1 MHTYAAPERIL
12 VMPNHPTAY
21 ETDFYAWTQE
31 QARLLDARQFD
42 ALDVPHLVEEITSLG
57 KSEQHELY
65 SRLSI
70 LLTHLLKLNH
80 AVLERPEDLRRA
92 GRGWRATVTTQRLG
106 VAKILRENPSLRPT
120 IPAELVDAYA
130 VARVEAAAALEME
143 EATIPE
149 TCPWMAAQ
157 VLEADFWPGA

>member
-1 MHTYAAPERIL
+1 
-12 VMPNHPTAY
+12 MPNHPTAY

-42 ALDVPHLVEEITSLG
+42 ALDIPHLVEEITSLG
-57 KSEQHELY
+57 KSEQRELY

-70 LLTHLLKLNH
+70 LLTHLLKLHH
-80 AVLERPEDLRRA
+80 AALERPEDLRRA

-106 VAKILRENPSLRPT
+106 VAKILRENPSLRST
-120 IPAELVDAYA
+120 IPAELADAYA

-143 EATIPE
+143 DATIPE
-149 TCPWMAAQ
+149 TCPWMATQ
-157 VLEADFWPGA
+157 VLDADFWSEA